1 MWKTS
6 EGAMEKWVQFP
17 FEADP
22 DTPLKTYLPIK
33 SRTSHQKIRK
43 NKS

>member
-6 EGAMEKWVQFP
+6 VGAIEKWVHFP

-22 DTPLKTYLPIK
+22 ETPLKLYLPFK